1 MMTITEIDKLVD
13 SLPDLQY
20 SYDRYVIVKEGV
32 TVPFEYLLT
41 DGTLFTSNNSV
52 WNKGLLKEKLME
64 GYRYIGLGRF
74 HRYIG

>member
-1 MMTITEIDKLVD
+1 MTITEIDKLVD

-32 TVPFEYLLT
+32 MVQFEYLLT

-52 WNKGLLKEKLME
+52 WNKEALKKRLVD
-64 GYRYIGLGRF
+64 GYRYIGLGYF

>member
-1 MMTITEIDKLVD
+1 MTKEEIDKLVD
-13 SLPDLQY
+13 NLPDLQY

-32 TVPFEYLLT
+32 TVQFEYLLT

-64 GYRYIGLGRF
+64 GYRYIGLGYF
-74 HRYIG
+74 HKEIL